1 MRTIEG
7 IRDELNY
14 AIDDAVMAELLK
26 SDESAEMNTRVNV
39 LETELDAL
47 ERASNPD
54 IDEVWEN
61 TPFEFKWGF

>member
-61 TPFEFKWGF
+61 TPFEFKCGF